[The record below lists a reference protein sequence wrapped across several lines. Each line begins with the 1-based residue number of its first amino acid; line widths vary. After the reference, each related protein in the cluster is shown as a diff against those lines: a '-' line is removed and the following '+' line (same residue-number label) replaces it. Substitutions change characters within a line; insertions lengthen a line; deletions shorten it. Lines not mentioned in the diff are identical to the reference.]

1 MTMPNIHPDI
11 FMLILDYIYTGKIIL
26 NTSAEDCLNL
36 LVASDE
42 LELLEIAEFAQ
53 KRLIKEFTPWLF
65 SNLAKSLNIV
75 CRHNHFQELYNLILK
90 FTFSNPYSLF
100 NSVGLYLLDEIAMI
114 FLLESDELELEEIEV
129 WNCLIKWGVSKILD
143 EDITNWSNKNV
154 SRWSDE
160 HFKVLKETISRCIP
174 LIRYY
179 YIPKNYINK
188 QIKHYHLEFNTF
200 IKTKTP
206 PRRCSKLITNE
217 NKAIISSW
225 IDKKDKDYYT
235 CITDPYKVKLLLRG
249 SRDGFDVNTFH
260 RLCDFQGPT
269 IIILRT
275 IQGDLIGGFNP
286 VSWDSFTIKINEPD
300 RHKLDYY
307 RNYSCG
313 IPRKIWKLFK
323 FFFPEPLFKA
333 EKKPYFSQTSNSFIF
348 SFTDQSNPVLSR
360 VKDERKNEAIWN
372 NELCGPS
379 FGLLDLC
386 MKDSNR
392 WISYWGTYE
401 HKITNSKKLT
411 EELIVEEYEVLAFDN
426 YNPIINN

>member
-1 MTMPNIHPDI
+1 MWLKSNRNSDVKIIVGSEPNIKEFGVHSSVLRSCSLYFQRALSERWKNKKHDVYIMTMPNIHPNI

-26 NTSAEDCLNL
+26 NTSAEDYLNL

-75 CRHNHFQELYNLILK
+75 CRHNHFQELHNLILK

-100 NSVGLYLLDEIAMI
+100 NSVGLSLLDEIAMI

-160 HFKVLKETISRCIP
+160 HFKALKETIS
-174 LIRYY
+174 
-179 YIPKNYINK
+179 
-188 QIKHYHLEFNTF
+188 H
-200 IKTKTP
+200 
-206 PRRCSKLITNE
+206 
-217 NKAIISSW
+217 
-225 IDKKDKDYYT
+225 
-235 CITDPYKVKLLLRG
+235 
-249 SRDGFDVNTFH
+249 
-260 RLCDFQGPT
+260 
-269 IIILRT
+269 
-275 IQGDLIGGFNP
+275 
-286 VSWDSFTIKINEPD
+286 